1 MTEQAT
7 TPPSETP
14 LLIQERPGPHMALLH
29 LNRPDKYNAL
39 SSGLVR
45 ALVAAL
51 EDCQREKMRC
61 VILTGHG
68 RAFAAGADI
77 AELERCDA
85 VAAAVY
91 IQSLQGLCRRIEHF
105 PVPVIAA
112 INGLAMGGG
121 FEVALACDWLVAE
134 EQARFAL
141 PEIKLGVIPGA
152 GGTQRLPR
160 LIGRNRAKEMI
171 FLGEAIT
178 AQQALAMGVVN
189 RVVPVGQAVATA
201 VALAEQLAKQAP
213 VALQAAKRVINQGL
227 EQPLGTA
234 LELEASALAV
244 LFGTPDQQEGMAAF
258 VAKRK
263 PRFTGEQG

>member
-1 MTEQAT
+1 MTAPTSPPQAQLLEQK
-7 TPPSETP
+7 
-14 LLIQERPGPHMALLH
+14 RHGPHVALLY

-45 ALVAAL
+45 ALIAAL
-51 EDCQREKMRC
+51 EDCQREKIRC

-68 RAFAAGADI
+68 EAFAAGADI

-85 VAAAVY
+85 VAAAAY

-105 PVPVIAA
+105 PMPVVAA
-112 INGLAMGGG
+112 VNGLAMGGG

-189 RVVPVGQAVATA
+189 RVVPAGQAVATA
-201 VALAEQLAKQAP
+201 VTLAEQLAQQAP

-234 LELEASALAV
+234 LELEAGALAT
-244 LFGTPDQQEGMAAF
+244 LFDTPDQQEGMAAF